1 MRSCGVLQ
9 RPVTPSVQLP
19 FVAFTSPFEPCAKP
33 LELVHPLLPPLFAQ
47 LSLQLVNAGHGP
59 EPGDRYVSS
68 SHVPA
73 VVTNV
78 HGRNGDVPEMSA
90 PLSVRLIGFA
100 IDPSVRSVQLFAM
113 SAPSVRRYGT
123 VACKLRVAGD
133 DTPLQS
139 HAWYVPIRPPMAAR
153 CWQRR

>member
-73 VVTNV
+73 VVTPVTNILHWPRVWQLQIAHDPPQSTPASPPFWMPSLQVGTWQWPSTQLRLEQSLPTLHARPSLQRV
-78 HGRNGDVPEMSA
+78 HVPPPQSTSVSA
-90 PLSVRLIGFA
+90 PF
-100 IDPSVRSVQLFAM
+100 
-113 SAPSVRRYGT
+113 
-123 VACKLRVAGD
+123 
-133 DTPLQS
+133 
-139 HAWYVPIRPPMAAR
+139 
-153 CWQRR
+153 